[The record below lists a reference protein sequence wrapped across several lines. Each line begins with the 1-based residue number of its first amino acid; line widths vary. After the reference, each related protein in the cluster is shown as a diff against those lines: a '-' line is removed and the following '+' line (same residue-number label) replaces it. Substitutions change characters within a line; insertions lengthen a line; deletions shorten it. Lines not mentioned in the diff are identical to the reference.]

1 MTISDIET
9 ADRLSR
15 RRARGLPFL
24 AILFILQQ
32 VSYFTGTVEDGVR
45 TVDHVRIGAWLVLT
59 VVLLL
64 YLATGGSWL
73 QRRSVRALMNDE
85 GSSANREEGMRAGF
99 LAAMV
104 AGIVIYALTYF
115 DAITGREAV
124 HLIITVGIA
133 AALLRFGFLER
144 RAHRDG

>member
-24 AILFILQQ
+24 ALVFILQQ
-32 VSYFTGTVEDGVR
+32 VSYFTGTVQDGAR
-45 TVDHVRIGAWLVLT
+45 AVDQVRIGAWLVLT
-59 VVLLL
+59 IVLLL

-85 GSSANREEGMRAGF
+85 VSSANRQEGMRAGF
-99 LAAMV
+99 LAAMIGGV
-104 AGIVIYALTYF
+104 VIYALTWF
-115 DAITGREAV
+115 DQMTGRETV

-144 RAHRDG
+144 RGHRDG

>member
-9 ADRLSR
+9 ADRASR

-32 VSYFTGTVEDGVR
+32 VSYFTGTVEDGTR
-45 TVDHVRIGAWLVLT
+45 TVDQVRIGAWLVLT

-73 QRRSVRALMNDE
+73 QRRPVRALLNDE
-85 GSSANREEGMRAGF
+85 VSRANRLEGMRAGF
-99 LAAMV
+99 LAAMI

-115 DAITGREAV
+115 DQMTARETV

-144 RAHRDG
+144 RGHRDG